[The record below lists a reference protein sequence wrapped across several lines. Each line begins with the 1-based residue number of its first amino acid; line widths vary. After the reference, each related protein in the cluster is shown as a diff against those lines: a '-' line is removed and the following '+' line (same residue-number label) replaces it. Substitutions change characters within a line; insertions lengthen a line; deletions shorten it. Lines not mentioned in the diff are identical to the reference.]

1 MDQCSPA
8 LARNLD
14 RRAAQVDRKNQRGR
28 RLLRADRTLQALVAD
43 LVAARAAAAMTQED
57 VAVRMRTTKSVVF
70 RLESGVSTRS
80 TLRTIERYAEAVGA
94 LIEIRV
100 RTRQ

>member
-1 MDQCSPA
+1 MDKCSPA

-14 RRAAQVDRKNQRGR
+14 RLAAQVDRKNQCGR
-28 RLLRADRTLQALVAD
+28 RLLNERTLQALVAD

-57 VAVRMRTTKSVVF
+57 VAVRMRTTKSVVS
-70 RLESGVSTRS
+70 RLESGVCTRP
-80 TLRTIERYAEAVGA
+80 TLSTIERYAEAVGA

-100 RTRQ
+100 RTRR

>member
-1 MDQCSPA
+1 MDKCSPA

-14 RRAAQVDRKNQRGR
+14 RLAAQVDRKNQRGR
-28 RLLRADRTLQALVAD
+28 RLLKADRTLQALVAD

-57 VAVRMRTTKSVVF
+57 VAVRMRTTKSAVS
-70 RLESGVSTRS
+70 RLEGGVCTRP
-80 TLRTIERYAEAVGA
+80 TLSTIERYAEAVGA

-100 RTRQ
+100 RTRP